1 MEETM
6 NASVEQEQTSDA
18 FLEGLE
24 SGQTS
29 EEADQLPEEAAD
41 ESEMEDLEPAEG
53 ETDAEGQEDSPEAPA
68 DTRQEAEG
76 AEKGPEKE
84 AKEEQKQ
91 PDKTAWSVKHM
102 GAERTI
108 TAAEITPELLQKGLD
123 YDRVRGRYN
132 EAKPLMEMFSQ
143 LAQKTGKS
151 VPEYVKQIR
160 TEAMRA
166 TGMGEAEARRAVDLE
181 DREAEVRL
189 KEDYQRKRDAL
200 IAEHN
205 GNIKGEMA
213 EFSKTFPEVWAQI
226 TRDPDSIPQE
236 VWTNAGKGMSLV
248 AAYSR
253 YAVNAAGEQLR
264 AAREG
269 ARVNGENR
277 RNALRS
283 TGSMR
288 SAGSDRKS
296 SDPFLE
302 GFGG

>member
-1 MEETM
+1 MMEETM
-6 NASVEQEQTSDA
+6 NTSVEQEQTSDA

-29 EEADQLPEEAAD
+29 EAADQLPEEAAD
-41 ESEMEDLEPAEG
+41 EPQMEELESTEG
-53 ETDAEGQEDSPEAPA
+53 ETGKEEAEDSPEAPA

-76 AEKGPEKE
+76 AEKEVQ
-84 AKEEQKQ
+84 EEQKQ

-108 TAAEITPELLQKGLD
+108 TAAEVTPELLQKGLD

-132 EAKPLMEMFSQ
+132 EAKPLMEMFGR
-143 LAQKTGKS
+143 LAQKAGMRL
-151 VPEYVKQIR
+151 PEYVRHIR

-181 DREAEVRL
+181 DRETAVQLTEN
-189 KEDYQRKRDAL
+189 YQREKAAL
-200 IAEHN
+200 ITKHD
-205 GNIKGEMA
+205 GNILDEMA
-213 EFSKTFPEVWAQI
+213 EFCKTFPEVWAQI
-226 TRDPDSIPQE
+226 TRDPNYIPQE
-236 VWTNAGKGMSLV
+236 VWRNVGKGMSLV
-248 AAYSR
+248 GAYSR
-253 YAVNAAGEQLR
+253 YAINAAGEQLR

-269 ARVNGENR
+269 ARVNGENH

-288 SAGSDRKS
+288 SAGNDRKS